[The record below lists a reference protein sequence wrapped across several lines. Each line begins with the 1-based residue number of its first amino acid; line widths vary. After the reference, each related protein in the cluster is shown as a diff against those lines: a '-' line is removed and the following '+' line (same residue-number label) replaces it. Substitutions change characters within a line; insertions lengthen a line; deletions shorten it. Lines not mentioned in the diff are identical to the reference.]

1 MNDKQEQAAMNTALE
16 GCKAVARN
24 EAVERVQTEAPEPI
38 MVDTIDLLIF
48 GEGAVIIAEAHCDAM
63 EHLVMQ
69 HGRPELLEIDLS
81 EEMDLNDR
89 MAVSILVSRFSIEY
103 RKSQSVQ
110 RFEAFRDNLPRG
122 GSMTADLA
130 KNALDFGL
138 AISGSKEYTMECMA
152 YADIFVKARQAVG
165 SLIEPSAVAEGD
177 E

>member
-16 GCKAVARN
+16 GCKAVERN
-24 EAVERVQTEAPEPI
+24 DKAAPTPN

-69 HGRPELLEIDLS
+69 HGRPELLEITLTEEIDLA
-81 EEMDLNDR
+81 DR

-103 RKSQSVQ
+103 RKEQSVK
-110 RFEAFRDNLPRG
+110 RFEAFRDSLPRG
-122 GSMTADLA
+122 GSVTADLA
-130 KNALDFGL
+130 LNALDFGL

-165 SLIEPSAVAEGD
+165 TQIEPCAVDGGD